1 MNTECSTTRSN
12 QQESSMTTITKFRT
26 EAGARMFS
34 IDRMQAG
41 FRTCVVQMGAHW
53 EVRVWGA
60 Q

>member
-1 MNTECSTTRSN
+1 MALSSTN
-12 QQESSMTTITKFRT
+12 QGEIMTTLTKFRT

-53 EVRVWGA
+53 EVRAWRA

>member
-1 MNTECSTTRSN
+1 
-12 QQESSMTTITKFRT
+12 MTTLTKFRT

-53 EVRVWGA
+53 EVRVWSA